1 MSTLSVV
8 IPAYNEEANLTAC
21 LDRLLD
27 QTRPIDEIIVVDNC
41 STDRT
46 AQIAR
51 AYSARHA
58 AVRLVKEPCPGV
70 HHARRRGLDCGTGQV
85 LAKVDADTRVP
96 ADWAERGLRFFTTG
110 EGHDTDYAALTGPFL
125 LHDAPMMER
134 QKRLAAKSY
143 RKLANGGPI
152 GSVHGPAY
160 FIRRD
165 VWHRIRGDLHDHE
178 PVWEDLDIG
187 LTLRKHG
194 FRIYFDPR
202 LLAESSCR
210 RLQFAP
216 WRNIRYGLG
225 GLRTARAHGDRRT
238 TIAMALTF
246 PIRLGTYAYFWLLFR
261 PWDSDTR
268 TWRPHRYFLPVQHV
282 RREKSSSTEV
292 LAA

>member
-1 MSTLSVV
+1 MSTLSVS
-8 IPAYNEEANLTAC
+8 IPAYNEEADLTAC

-27 QTRPIDEIIVVDNC
+27 QTHPIDEIIIVDNG

-51 AYSARHA
+51 EYSARHTT
-58 AVRLVKEPCPGV
+58 VRLIEESRRGV
-70 HHARRRGLDCGTGQV
+70 NHARRCGLDCGTAQV

-96 ADWAERGLRFFTTG
+96 RDWAERGLRFFTTG
-110 EGHDTDYAALTGPFL
+110 EGRDTDYAALTGPFL

-134 QKRLAAKSY
+134 QKRLAHKSY
-143 RKLANGGPI
+143 GKLASGGPI

-165 VWHRIRGDLHDHE
+165 VWQRIRGDLHDDM

-187 LTLRKHG
+187 LTLHKHG
-194 FRIYFDPR
+194 FRVYFDPH

-238 TIAMALTF
+238 AAAMALTF
-246 PIRLGTYAYFWLLFR
+246 PIRVATYAYFWLLFR
-261 PWDSDTR
+261 PWDSETR
-268 TWRPHRYFLPVQHV
+268 TWRPHRYFLPVERL
-282 RREKSSSTEV
+282 RREKSPSDAG